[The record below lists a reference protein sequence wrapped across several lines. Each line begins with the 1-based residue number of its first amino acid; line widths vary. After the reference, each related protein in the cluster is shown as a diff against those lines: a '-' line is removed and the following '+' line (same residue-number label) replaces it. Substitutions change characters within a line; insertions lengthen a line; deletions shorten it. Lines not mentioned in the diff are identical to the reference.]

1 MTPNKK
7 HEGSV
12 WQSFAIVLM
21 GLIVAAIF
29 WVAVD
34 LFIDRKFDTS
44 VVASPGK
51 IFAMEVAI
59 FCLILGPFVGY
70 EIHRLGRA
78 ITNHGSPKPPRLE
91 TAIAVLIAFA
101 GSLSIYL
108 AFVWCSSK
116 IGHLQP

>member
-51 IFAMEVAI
+51 I
-59 FCLILGPFVGY
+59 L
-70 EIHRLGRA
+70 RW
-78 ITNHGSPKPPRLE
+78 K
-91 TAIAVLIAFA
+91 
-101 GSLSIYL
+101 
-108 AFVWCSSK
+108 
-116 IGHLQP
+116 